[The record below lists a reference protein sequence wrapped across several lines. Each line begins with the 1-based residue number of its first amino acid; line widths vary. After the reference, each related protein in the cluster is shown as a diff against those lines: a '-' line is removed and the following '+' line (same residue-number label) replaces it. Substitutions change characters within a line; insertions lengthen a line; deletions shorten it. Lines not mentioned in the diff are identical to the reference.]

1 MSTTY
6 ITWMKDH
13 DNMLEIIMDRN
24 EELFFKITKKFK

>member
-24 EELFFKITKKFK
+24 EEFFFLK